1 MKNIKLENIS
11 KLAEDIVLTE
21 QNEKN
26 LFNAYKKKI
35 EYKKRKDFFV
45 RKCYRVAALAFAI
58 LLIISVTYFVPS
70 ADWVV
75 YAKSGDRMVQLKLNE
90 KTYLEKQKT
99 PLGYGYAL
107 EMNVQEG
114 KYYYTIEN
122 EENLNSDNIFRDGNR
137 LYWMPDGMNTI
148 NFRDQDGNII
158 QIPETNNST
167 LNIKVCNSDG
177 REVETITL
185 ILERR
190 DGKCSVEMLK
200 K

>member
-1 MKNIKLENIS
+1 MKNIKLENMS

-21 QNEKN
+21 QDEEN
-26 LFNAYKKKI
+26 LFNTYKKKI
-35 EYKKRKDFFV
+35 EYRKRKEIFV
-45 RKCYRVAALAFAI
+45 RKCYRVVALAFAI
-58 LLIISVTYFVPS
+58 LLIFSVTYFVPS
-70 ADWVV
+70 TNLVV
-75 YAKSGDRMVQLKLNE
+75 YANTGDKLVPIKLNE
-90 KTYLEKQKT
+90 KMYLEKQKT

-107 EMNVQEG
+107 EMKVQEG
-114 KYYYTIEN
+114 EYYYTIEN
-122 EENLNSDNIFRDGNR
+122 EENLNTDNIFRDGNK

-177 REVETITL
+177 RKVEAITL

-190 DGKCSVEMLK
+190 DGRCSVEMLK